1 LLDNH
6 KAKFEER
13 KLNLYYW
20 LIKEMILK
28 IGKMECTPRN

>member
-6 KAKFEER
+6 QAKFEER

-20 LIKEMILK
+20 WIKGMLLK
-28 IGKMECTPRN
+28 IGIMKCTPRN